1 MNFDAFTTL
10 HSFTPWMQTV
20 IALAVLVMLAYVLR
34 GVVRMLLLRA
44 VPRFRHNLPSGWL
57 QALLGDT
64 VLKRLSQL
72 VPPLVVQAGIAAVPY
87 LHPAAATVIRNV
99 AVAITVLQAARVL
112 MALLDALEQYN
123 QASITA
129 ARDTG
134 APTRSI
140 KSYVQLGKLIIML
153 VACIV
158 MVATLIDRSP
168 LILLSGLGAMSAVLM
183 LVFKDTI
190 LSFTAGVQLAGNDM
204 LRVGDWLQMDQVGA
218 DGAVVD
224 MALNTVKIR
233 NWDNTIT
240 TIPTWRL
247 MSESFRNWR
256 GMSESGGRRI
266 KRALNLDAGTARFLT
281 PEEIGELN
289 HIALLRPYLTQVNA
303 DIATYNADFAR
314 SAPDMA
320 DEIVNLRALTNIG
333 TFRAYV
339 NAYLQAHPR
348 LRKDM
353 TLMARML
360 QPTENGMPIEIYAF
374 TATTAWA
381 EYEGIQA
388 DIFDHLY
395 AILPEFGLRAF
406 QNPSGSDL
414 ALAVRSGAAPK

>member
-1 MNFDAFTTL
+1 
-10 HSFTPWMQTV
+10 MQTA
-20 IALAVLVMLAYVLR
+20 IALAALVLLAYALR
-34 GVVRMLLLRA
+34 WAVRLVLLRA
-44 VPRFRHNLPSGWL
+44 VPRFRRGLPAGWL
-57 QALLGDT
+57 QALLGDA
-64 VLKRLSQL
+64 VLTRLSQL
-72 VPPLVVQAGIAAVPY
+72 VPSLVIQAGIFAVPH
-87 LHPAAATVIRNV
+87 LHPVATTVIRNV
-99 AVAITVLQAARVL
+99 AVAVTVLQAARVL
-112 MALLDALEQYN
+112 TALLDALEHYN
-123 QASITA
+123 QASIAA

-140 KSYVQLGKLIIML
+140 KSYVQLGKLVILL
-153 VACIV
+153 VAGV
-158 MVATLIDRSP
+158 VVVATLIDRSP

-281 PEEIGELN
+281 PAEIDALGQ
-289 HIALLRPYLTQVNA
+289 IALLRPYLTQVRA
-303 DIATYNADFAR
+303 DIAAYNADFAR
-314 SAPDMA
+314 QSPDMA
-320 DEIVNLRALTNIG
+320 HEIVNLRALTNIG

-339 NAYLQAHPR
+339 NAYLRAHPR
-348 LRKDM
+348 LRQDM

-374 TATTAWA
+374 TATTAWT
-381 EYEGIQA
+381 EYEAIQA
-388 DIFDHLY
+388 DIFDHLV

-414 ALAVRSGAAPK
+414 ALALRPGSISQ

>member
-1 MNFDAFTTL
+1 MNFDVFATI
-10 HSFTPWMQTV
+10 HSSAPWTQTV
-20 IALAVLVMLAYVLR
+20 IALAALVLLAYALR
-34 GVVRMLLLRA
+34 WIVRLLLLQV
-44 VPRFRHNLPSGWL
+44 VPRFRRSLPPGWL

-64 VLKRLSQL
+64 VLRRLSQL
-72 VPPLVVQAGIAAVPY
+72 VPSLVIQAGIAAVPHLY
-87 LHPAAATVIRNV
+87 PAAATVIRNV
-99 AVAITVLQAARVL
+99 AVAVTVLQAARVL
-112 MALLDALEQYN
+112 MALLDALELHN

-129 ARDTG
+129 ARDSG

-168 LILLSGLGAMSAVLM
+168 LLLLSGLGAMSAVLM

-281 PEEIGELN
+281 PEEIDELS
-289 HIALLRPYLTQVNA
+289 HIALLHPYLTQVRA
-303 DIATYNADFAR
+303 DIAAHNAEFALR
-314 SAPDMA
+314 SPDMA
-320 DEIVNLRALTNIG
+320 HEIVNLRALTNIG

-339 NAYLQAHPR
+339 NAYLRAHPR
-348 LRKDM
+348 LRQDM

-374 TATTAWA
+374 TATTAWT

-388 DIFDHLY
+388 DIFDHLV

-414 ALAVRSGAAPK
+414 ALALRPGTVPQ

>member
-1 MNFDAFTTL
+1 
-10 HSFTPWMQTV
+10 MQTA
-20 IALAVLVMLAYVLR
+20 IALAALVLLAYALR
-34 GVVRMLLLRA
+34 WAVRLVLLRA
-44 VPRFRHNLPSGWL
+44 VPRFRRGLPAGWL
-57 QALLGDT
+57 QALLGDA
-64 VLKRLSQL
+64 VLTRLSQL
-72 VPPLVVQAGIAAVPY
+72 VPSLVIQAGIFAVPH
-87 LHPAAATVIRNV
+87 LHPVATTVVRNV
-99 AVAITVLQAARVL
+99 AVAVTVLQAARVL
-112 MALLDALEQYN
+112 TALLDALEHYN
-123 QASITA
+123 QASIAA

-140 KSYVQLGKLIIML
+140 KSYVQLGKLVILL
-153 VACIV
+153 VAGV
-158 MVATLIDRSP
+158 VVVATLIDRSP

-281 PEEIGELN
+281 PAEIDALGQ
-289 HIALLRPYLTQVNA
+289 IALLRPYLTQVRA
-303 DIATYNADFAR
+303 DIAAYNADFAR
-314 SAPDMA
+314 QSPDMA
-320 DEIVNLRALTNIG
+320 HEIVNLRALTNIG

-339 NAYLQAHPR
+339 NAYLRAHPR
-348 LRKDM
+348 LRQDM

-374 TATTAWA
+374 TATTAWV
-381 EYEGIQA
+381 EYEAIQA
-388 DIFDHLY
+388 DLFDHLV

-414 ALAVRSGAAPK
+414 ALALRLGSVPQ